1 MPPPTHVGIVLPNW
15 VGDIVMATPALR
27 ALRRHHREGTRLV
40 GVMSPVAADV
50 LAGTDFID
58 DVVLYQ
64 RRAGRQFGLLTVAAQ
79 LRRQRLDRLL
89 LLTNSLSS
97 GLLGWLSRAR
107 ERIGYMRYG
116 RGPLLTR
123 RLAPPRFGRTLVPIS
138 AVDYY
143 LNVAYAAGCAVE
155 QPRLELAVSPAQ
167 RNAAERVWDRLA
179 IDAGRPLVSLSNGG
193 TYGAAKKW
201 PIEHLVRLSQR
212 LATET
217 EAAVLVICG
226 PAERAEASHIERA
239 ARSSRVRSL
248 AAHEPSIGLTK
259 ACVQRSRVV
268 VSTDSGVRH
277 IAAALGVPAVTL
289 FGPSDPRWSE
299 NYHRGERRLRLD
311 LACSPCN
318 RRECP
323 MGHQRCLRNLSAD
336 AVFDIVQTHLTTD
349 LSYPRANVIVPSG
362 PGPSGPGT
370 ERRPNIGCY

>member
-1 MPPPTHVGIVLPNW
+1 
-15 VGDIVMATPALR
+15 MATPALR
-27 ALRRHHREGTRLV
+27 ALRRHYGEGARLV

-50 LAGTDFID
+50 LAGTDFLD

-64 RRAGRQFGLLTVAAQ
+64 RRSGRQFGLLAVAAQ

-107 ERIGYMRYG
+107 ERIGYVRYG

-123 RLAPPRFGRTLVPIS
+123 RLAPPRSGRTLVPVS

-143 LNVAYAAGCAVE
+143 LRLAYAAGCAVE
-155 QPRLELAVSPAQ
+155 PPRLELVVSPAQ
-167 RNAAERVWDRLA
+167 RIAAERVWNHLG

-193 TYGAAKKW
+193 GYGPAKKW
-201 PIEHLVRLSQR
+201 PIENLVRLTQR

-217 EAAVLVICG
+217 EAAVLVLCG
-226 PAERAEASHIERA
+226 PAERSEAMEIERDA
-239 ARSSRVRSL
+239 GSRLVRSL

-277 IAAALGVPAVTL
+277 IAAALGVPGVTL

-311 LACSPCN
+311 LACSPCS

-323 MGHQRCLRNLSAD
+323 LAHQRCLRDLSAD
-336 AVFDIVQTHLTTD
+336 AVFDAVRTYVTGDRPHSKATQC
-349 LSYPRANVIVPSG
+349 A
-362 PGPSGPGT
+362 PGQAPFSD
-370 ERRPNIGCY
+370 RL